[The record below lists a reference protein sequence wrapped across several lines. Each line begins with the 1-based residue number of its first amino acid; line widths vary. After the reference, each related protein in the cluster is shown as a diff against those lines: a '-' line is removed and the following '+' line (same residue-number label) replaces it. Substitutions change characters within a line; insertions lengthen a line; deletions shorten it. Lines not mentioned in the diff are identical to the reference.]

1 MKRIFVL
8 FPFPHFFTD
17 SASNLEVKLEFR
29 LFFVS
34 FSRAFILEKVEK
46 KLNGISTNKMR
57 KVCKQLG
64 TRKKK
69 GKGKIE

>member
-8 FPFPHFFTD
+8 FPFPHFFAD

-34 FSRAFILEKVEK
+34 FSRAFILGKVEK
-46 KLNGISTNKMR
+46 KLNGISTDKIR

-64 TRKKK
+64 TRRK
-69 GKGKIE
+69 